1 MSLGPPDGVSQLIK
15 FGTNRY
21 VEGGSLANASR
32 SFGKFSE
39 HLVACYAAKMLE
51 GLHYLHGQD
60 VGTIVQETMR
70 LTDDPSYRWSTAI

>member
-1 MSLGPPDGVSQLIK
+1 MRT
-15 FGTNRY
+15 GTVRY

-60 VGTIVQETMR
+60 VGRHTENPGETFDPVA
-70 LTDDPSYRWSTAI
+70 DDLCS